1 MFIRRS
7 CHTKKLYY
15 FIKKRDEALLK
26 LFKKKT
32 KELHIL
38 DCGWELYGRDLKLNT
53 VFDSIKSE
61 IVI

>member
-1 MFIRRS
+1 MGHIIQKNYTILS
-7 CHTKKLYY
+7 
-15 FIKKRDEALLK
+15 KRDEGLLN
-26 LFKKKT
+26 LFKKKN